1 MWSPIDNAV
10 TNQSNS
16 VGFLVTFNLFTCILT
31 NDGKAT
37 LMVICSDYEGKDK
50 GVTGIFLNLLHK
62 KYIPSNDAV
71 QEEII
76 WSDGPTSELKVF

>member
-1 MWSPIDNAV
+1 
-10 TNQSNS
+10 
-16 VGFLVTFNLFTCILT
+16 
-31 NDGKAT
+31 
-37 LMVICSDYEGKDK
+37 MVICSDYEGKDK